1 MRTFFKLMLVL
12 LILGAGWIIAKKLIE
27 TKPTAMRKPVSIGAP
42 LVETVTAEPVNE
54 QIRISAMGTVVP
66 AREVIIQPRV
76 SGHIVEISPDLVP
89 GGRFKTGDVLLRID
103 DRDYKIMVNQKKAQ
117 ITQATMELKTEKRRQ
132 AIAKQEWNLL
142 SSEIATT
149 KEGRDLALRKPHI
162 ENAKAALESA
172 RSSLE
177 RALLDVERTVIRASF
192 NAFVKEKF
200 ADTGQHVTPGSK
212 LATLVGTD
220 EFWVQISVPVN
231 RLPWISIPGFS
242 TAEGSHAYVTHGDN
256 SPGTRIVRQGRVVR
270 LLGDLDPVG
279 RMARLLVAVKDPFG
293 IRNSEF
299 GIQNPD
305 VPGSADKNFASGAP
319 DSDSMIPGSALCT
332 PLLLGAYVNVDI
344 QGPQLNDVFIVPRK
358 ALREGNR
365 VWIAGTDRKL
375 AVKKA
380 DVVWRRKDDVLAH
393 GFDPGD
399 QIITSRISAPV
410 EGMELRVAGS
420 ELEDME

>member
-1 MRTFFKLMLVL
+1 MRTFFKLVLVL
-12 LILGAGWIIAKKLIE
+12 LILGAGLIIAKKLIE

-66 AREVIIQPRV
+66 AREVIIQPQV

-103 DRDYKIMVNQKKAQ
+103 DRDYKIMVNQRKAQ
-117 ITQATMELKTEKRRQ
+117 ITQATVELKTEKRRQ
-132 AIAKQEWNLL
+132 AIAKQEWSLL

-162 ENAKAALESA
+162 ENARAALESA

-220 EFWVQISVPVN
+220 EFWVQISVPVS

-242 TAEGSHAYVTHGDN
+242 TAEGSHVYVTHGGN
-256 SPGTRIVRQGRVVR
+256 SPETQIVRQGRVVR

-279 RMARLLVAVKDPFG
+279 RMARLLVAVEDPFG
-293 IRNSEF
+293 IRSS
-299 GIQNPD
+299 D
-305 VPGSADKNFASGAP
+305 VPEPANKNFATGSADSNSLI
-319 DSDSMIPGSALCT
+319 SGSALRT

-358 ALREGNR
+358 ALREDNR
-365 VWIAGTDRKL
+365 VWIAATDRKL
-375 AVKKA
+375 AIKRV
-380 DVVWRRKDDVLAH
+380 DVVWRRKDDVLAR

-399 QIITSRISAPV
+399 QIITSRISAAV

-420 ELEDME
+420 GLEDME